1 MNEEIKQEIVKNF
14 TKVNDFI
21 MEDLRLDIERDL

>member
-21 MEDLRLDIERDL
+21 REDLRLDIERDL

>member
-21 MEDLRLDIERDL
+21 MEDLRLDIIGDL